1 MWCKRRRRQVEG
13 HGRKSVGPTSI
24 DFDRAPC
31 DCSCRGKGFVRSRFV
46 GTCTL
51 DQNWAQGRF
60 KAAALRWV
68 CDSIRTLLFFFSHCC
83 GVALLQPS
91 ELDNE
96 LTLLLVDWGALVHRR
111 CHSGCAWFAKDV
123 CHHSDR
129 RLLYNL
135 AIHDELHH
143 ADRKGCIRGNL
154 DFRDFGDAVT
164 PQNIVTRTSM
174 CQQNMQCAWH
184 LYVRPLAQPT
194 QIRHSLQ
201 SRSHP
206 PQRVGAPSARKPV

>member
-1 MWCKRRRRQVEG
+1 MPREGIRQVTLRRDLHPRPKLG
-13 HGRKSVGPTSI
+13 AGPFQS
-24 DFDRAPC
+24 
-31 DCSCRGKGFVRSRFV
+31 SGSSLG
-46 GTCTL
+46 
-51 DQNWAQGRF
+51 
-60 KAAALRWV
+60 LRLH
-68 CDSIRTLLFFFSHCC
+68 SHLALFFL
-83 GVALLQPS
+83 A
-91 ELDNE
+91 
-96 LTLLLVDWGALVHRR
+96 LLLVDWGALVHRR